1 MAQHTFSTREPYF
14 LSCLPGGSSCQTN
27 SNSFLHAV
35 PLTSEWRELFKRHGA
50 DAALTEKTS
59 FFFLIRQLLFHMGVQ
74 MWGGLFLKKIS
85 LCLQTVDISVEPRR
99 PLLHTLGNF
108 LLKFLCQQDVM
119 NHCRHSEPC
128 RQVRINLDECGEW
141 GNVTEHFLV
150 LICFYNGFGTK

>member
-27 SNSFLHAV
+27 SNSFLHAA

-59 FFFLIRQLLFHMGVQ
+59 FFFFDKAAFIPYGCVDVGRTF
-74 MWGGLFLKKIS
+74 FKKIS

-99 PLLHTLGNF
+99 PLLHTHWETF
-108 LLKFLCQQDVM
+108 F
-119 NHCRHSEPC
+119 
-128 RQVRINLDECGEW
+128 
-141 GNVTEHFLV
+141 
-150 LICFYNGFGTK
+150 